1 MKTFLIDFLG
11 CKVNSYEVE
20 TIANKLETNGFKL
33 FKNEDYPD
41 VIILNTCS
49 VTEMSSKKSLKI
61 LRKYKREFPK
71 SILVVM
77 GCDVQNNYMNYIEY
91 ANIIVGTTSRDKLT
105 FYIDEYYKNKQ
116 QIIDI
121 NDVKYKIPY
130 EELSLTHY
138 MKNTRAYVKIQDGCN
153 NFCTYCLIPYIRG
166 RSRSRDK
173 KNIIKEIDELLK
185 NGYKEIILTGID
197 MCSYGQDFKVK
208 TTFSDLLEEI
218 LITFPNLYRLRISSI
233 EESQI
238 DDKFIDLLSKYNNIA
253 NHLHLPLQSGSSSVL
268 KNMNRKYNL
277 DNFVKKV
284 ELIRKIRPDI
294 SITTDVIVGFP
305 NESSDDFK
313 ETYQFC
319 KKINFS
325 KIHVFPYSDRTGT
338 IASKMENK
346 VSSLEKKS
354 RVFALNNLSLI
365 LSYEYSKKFNDK
377 EIEFLFE
384 NYDKTKK
391 AYHGH
396 SSNYLDVY
404 YKSESNITG
413 QVIKLKY
420 FVSVK
425 NNLTELINEI

>member
-33 FKNEDYPD
+33 FKNEEYPD

-77 GCDVQNNYMNYIEY
+77 GCDVQNNYKNYIEY

-121 NDVKYKIPY
+121 KDVKYKIPY

-277 DNFVKKV
+277 DKFVKKV

-346 VSSLEKKS
+346 VSNLEKKS

-413 QVIKLKY
+413 QVISLKY